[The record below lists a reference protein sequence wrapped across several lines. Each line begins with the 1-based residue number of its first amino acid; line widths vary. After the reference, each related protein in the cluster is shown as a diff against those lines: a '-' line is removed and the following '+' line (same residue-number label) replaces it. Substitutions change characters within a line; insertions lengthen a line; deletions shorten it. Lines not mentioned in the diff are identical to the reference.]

1 MKKNRGS
8 LFIVSAPSGSG
19 KTTLCR
25 LLTGQV
31 EGITHVVSYTT
42 RPPREGEINH
52 RDYTFIKKDEFIR
65 MKEDG
70 EFIEWAEVHGNLYGT
85 TRRRLEDILNRGIDA
100 IHDIDTQGGAQ
111 MRRNFHDG
119 VYIFVLP
126 PSMDALRK
134 RLETRMS
141 DSPAEMEQR
150 IKRAVEEIREYRNYD
165 YVIVNDILEE
175 ALRGLTSIVIAERV
189 RKDKVDPRWIEELIA
204 EEERYGHHF
213 FTG

>member
-1 MKKNRGS
+1 MKRQRGS
-8 LFIVSAPSGSG
+8 LFIVSAPSGAG

-25 LLTGQV
+25 LLTVQI

-42 RPPREGEINH
+42 RPPREGEMND
-52 RDYTFIKKDEFIR
+52 REYTFIQKDEFIR

-85 TRRRLEDILNRGIDA
+85 SRRRLEDILNKGIDA

-126 PSMDALRK
+126 PSVDALRK
-134 RLETRMS
+134 RLEKRMS
-141 DSPAEMEQR
+141 DSPVEIEKR
-150 IKRAVEEIREYRNYD
+150 IKRSIEEIREYRHYD
-165 YVIVNDILEE
+165 YVIVNDIIDE
-175 ALRGLTSIVIAERV
+175 ALRELMSIVIAERV
-189 RKDKVDPRWIEELIA
+189 KKDKVDPRWIEEFI
-204 EEERYGHHF
+204 
-213 FTG
+213 T